1 MFSQV
6 KYLSLA
12 GLATGG
18 YLLFTATAA
27 QAALCTVPISTDWTL
42 VPVASQTVTP
52 TAESPSFVAC
62 GTASSFSGTTE
73 MEIGGGAI
81 ENDGFNFTIEAIDD
95 DTLRFTAQSFDLDDS
110 GVVVF
115 PNLTL
120 TLTDIAWADHPGAI
134 QDVIETGFGSPFVNV
149 TNFTDDSITIEWLL
163 TTANIGDFIP
173 QLTVEQD
180 FDIVARH
187 IRPVSEPGGLAL
199 FGIGLAG
206 LAVARRRRRLGR
218 SERMTA

>member
-1 MFSQV
+1 MFSQL
-6 KYLSLA
+6 KYLAPA

-42 VPVASQTVTP
+42 VPVANQSVTP
-52 TAESPSFVAC
+52 TAESPGFVAC

-73 MEIGGGAI
+73 MEITGGAI

-95 DTLRFTAQSFDLDDS
+95 DTLRFTAQSFDLDAS

-120 TLTDIAWADHPGAI
+120 TLTDIAWVDHPGAI
-134 QDVIETGFGSPFVNV
+134 QDVIETGFGSPNV
-149 TNFTDDSITIEWLL
+149 DVIDFTEDSITFEWNL
-163 TTANIGDFIP
+163 TTATIGEFIP
-173 QLTVEQD
+173 QLTVQQD
-180 FDIVARH
+180 FDIVALH
-187 IRPVSEPGGLAL
+187 TRPVSEPGALAL
-199 FGIGLAG
+199 FGLGLAG
-206 LAVARRRRRLGR
+206 LAMARRKRRPARH
-218 SERMTA
+218 